1 MIIAVMSALLWYF
14 KFKISVFLFTRIA
27 NVLLAFRSFLIY
39 YHLQMQKKQLKSF
52 LTRNLPSKERVIAF
66 VTS

>member
-27 NVLLAFRSFLIY
+27 NVLLAFRSFCNI
-39 YHLQMQKKQLKSF
+39 
-52 LTRNLPSKERVIAF
+52 LPSPNAKKATKILPY
-66 VTS
+66 T